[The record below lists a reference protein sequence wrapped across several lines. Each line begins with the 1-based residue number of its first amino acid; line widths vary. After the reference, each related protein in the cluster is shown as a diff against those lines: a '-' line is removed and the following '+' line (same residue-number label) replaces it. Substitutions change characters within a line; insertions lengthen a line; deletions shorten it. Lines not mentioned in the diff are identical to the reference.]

1 MMLMKLLH
9 TTNTL
14 SEAKDQPHRYKVR
27 AGGLPTFGNPT
38 EPAVKNFSASGA
50 SAERAKV
57 APVPRPARTAASAG
71 WAQKL
76 NPFAKQGAP
85 VERTAVQGELSLDRV
100 KPLRND
106 LSDTDLELATVRP
119 AEATPGAV
127 KIGAVEIPVVKV
139 VPVWQRVRG
148 LIQRLRP

>member
-1 MMLMKLLH
+1 MLMKLLQ

-27 AGGLPTFGNPT
+27 AGGLPTFGNAT
-38 EPAVKNFSASGA
+38 EPAVRNFGGA
-50 SAERAKV
+50 SVARAKTEP
-57 APVPRPARTAASAG
+57 AARPARVATSGG

-76 NPFAKQGAP
+76 NPFVKQGAP
-85 VERTAVQGELSLDRV
+85 IERTAVQGELSLDNV

-106 LSDTDLELATVRP
+106 LSDTDLELVAAVKP
-119 AEATPGAV
+119 PEAKPGVV
-127 KIGAVEIPVVKV
+127 KIGPVEIPVVKA
-139 VPVWQRVRG
+139 VPVWERVRG

>member
-27 AGGLPTFGNPT
+27 AGGLPTFGNAT
-38 EPAVKNFSASGA
+38 EPTVRNFSGS
-50 SAERAKV
+50 SAERAKAV
-57 APVPRPARTAASAG
+57 PVPRQVRTAASTG
-71 WAQKL
+71 WAKKL

-85 VERTAVQGELSLDRV
+85 VERTAVQGELSLDNV

-119 AEATPGAV
+119 PEALPSVVKVGAM
-127 KIGAVEIPVVKV
+127 EIPVVKV
-139 VPVWQRVRG
+139 APVWQRVRE

>member
-38 EPAVKNFSASGA
+38 EPAVKNFGGV

-57 APVPRPARTAASAG
+57 ATPQRLVKTAASAG
-71 WAQKL
+71 WANKL

-85 VERTAVQGELSLDRV
+85 IERTAVQGELLLDNV

-106 LSDTDLELATVRP
+106 LTDTDLELAAVRP
-119 AEATPGAV
+119 PEATPGVV
-127 KIGAVEIPVVKV
+127 KIGSVEIPVVKV
-139 VPVWQRVRG
+139 APVWQRVRG

>member
-38 EPAVKNFSASGA
+38 EPAVKSFSGA
-50 SAERAKV
+50 SAERAKI
-57 APVPRPARTAASAG
+57 APVQRPVRTAASAG
-71 WAQKL
+71 WAKKL

-85 VERTAVQGELSLDRV
+85 VERTAVQGELSLDNV

-106 LSDTDLELATVRP
+106 LSDTDLELAMVRTP
-119 AEATPGAV
+119 EATPGVV
-127 KIGAVEIPVVKV
+127 KIGSVEIPVVKV

-148 LIQRLRP
+148 LMQRLRP

>member
-27 AGGLPTFGNPT
+27 AGGLPTFGNAT
-38 EPAVKNFSASGA
+38 EPAVRHFSGS
-50 SAERAKV
+50 SAERAKAV
-57 APVPRPARTAASAG
+57 PVPRPGRTAASAG
-71 WAQKL
+71 WAKKL
-76 NPFAKQGAP
+76 NPFVKQGAP
-85 VERTAVQGELSLDRV
+85 VERTAVQGELSLDNV

-106 LSDTDLELATVRP
+106 LSDTDLELVAAVQP
-119 AEATPGAV
+119 LEATPGVV
-127 KIGAVEIPVVKV
+127 KVGSMEIPVVKV
-139 VPVWQRVRG
+139 VTVWQRLRG

>member
-27 AGGLPTFGNPT
+27 AGGLPTFGNAT
-38 EPAVKNFSASGA
+38 EPAVRHFSGS
-50 SAERAKV
+50 SAERAKAV
-57 APVPRPARTAASAG
+57 PVPRPGRTAASAG
-71 WAQKL
+71 WAKKL

-85 VERTAVQGELSLDRV
+85 VERTAVQGELSLDNV

-106 LSDTDLELATVRP
+106 LSDTDLELAMVQP
-119 AEATPGAV
+119 AAATPGVV
-127 KIGAVEIPVVKV
+127 KICAVEIPVVKV
-139 VPVWQRVRG
+139 TPVWQRVQE
-148 LIQRLRP
+148 LMQRLRP

>member
-27 AGGLPTFGNPT
+27 AGGLPTFGNAT
-38 EPAVKNFSASGA
+38 EPAVRHFSGS
-50 SAERAKV
+50 SAERAKAV
-57 APVPRPARTAASAG
+57 PVPRPGRTAASAG
-71 WAQKL
+71 WAKKL

-85 VERTAVQGELSLDRV
+85 IERTAVQGELSLDNV

-106 LSDTDLELATVRP
+106 LSDTDLELAAVKP
-119 AEATPGAV
+119 AEMTPGVV
-127 KIGAVEIPVVKV
+127 KIGAVEIPVVQV
-139 VPVWQRVRG
+139 TPVWQRVRE
-148 LIQRLRP
+148 LMQRLRP

>member
-1 MMLMKLLH
+1 MMLMKLLQ

-27 AGGLPTFGNPT
+27 AGGLPTFGNAT
-38 EPAVKNFSASGA
+38 EPAVRSFGGTSAA
-50 SAERAKV
+50 RAKAEPV
-57 APVPRPARTAASAG
+57 ARPARTAASGG

-76 NPFAKQGAP
+76 NPFVKQGAP
-85 VERTAVQGELSLDRV
+85 IEQAAVQGELSLDNV

-106 LSDTDLELATVRP
+106 LSDTDLELVAAVKAP
-119 AEATPGAV
+119 EAKPGVV
-127 KIGAVEIPVVKV
+127 KIGSVEIPVVKA
-139 VPVWQRVRG
+139 VPIWQRMRG